1 MNRRHRD
8 IINLI
13 LNTEGY
19 LTGNE
24 LARLCHV
31 TIRTIR
37 KDIKEIN
44 DLLKEY
50 DMEID
55 SSIKK
60 GYFLNEKN
68 KSILKKNNIIR
79 KVLDYEYIIET
90 PNLPLDRQVY
100 ILSKLTTQKCISLE
114 ELTKSLYV
122 SEATV
127 NNDCILINKWL
138 KKHLRLGISYS
149 LNEGMMLKANE
160 REKRNIISWILAI
173 KLNVS
178 TVAKYWNYLF
188 DDKDMITEARSLYRV
203 LSVETKK
210 YGYHLSGHSY
220 QLLSYEILVAVK
232 RRQMG
237 FNLINSENRDSELM
251 EVISNISEKVK
262 RKLAIDLPKV
272 EWLDLQQRFKSKQF
286 LYGTDINK
294 IETDEAIRVVDQF
307 FDILRKKYQINL
319 TGIPENKYKLIL
331 YSAPMIN
338 RSRYRHCIPNQIDE
352 KMVKIYKTE
361 FKMAAEMINIIKKDL
376 NLEIEPI
383 NLAYITIHLVAM
395 CGLRRFSLNTIIVC
409 DYDESIISFIQD
421 KIKNIFGEKITIGKF
436 YDYQEF
442 MNENKENLI
451 KVDLIITTST
461 IADLTDIPFVRINA
475 EFDQNDIDTITT
487 YIDNFRTNLI
497 HNP

>member
-1 MNRRHRD
+1 MNLNRRQRD

-50 DMEID
+50 EVEID
-55 SSIKK
+55 STIKK
-60 GYFLNEKN
+60 GYFLDQKN
-68 KSILKKNNIIR
+68 KAILKKNNIIR
-79 KVLDYEYIIET
+79 KVLDHEYIIET
-90 PNLPLDRQVY
+90 PDLPLDRQVY
-100 ILSKLTTQKCISLE
+100 ILAKLTVQKCISLE
-114 ELTKSLYV
+114 ELTKALYV

-160 REKRNIISWILAI
+160 KEKRNIISWILAI

-178 TVAKYWNYLF
+178 TVVKYWNYLF
-188 DDKDMITEARSLYRV
+188 DDQDVITEARNLFRV
-203 LSVETKK
+203 IGPETQR
-210 YGYHLSGHSY
+210 YGYRLSGHSY
-220 QLLSYEILVAVK
+220 QLFCYEILVAVK

-237 FNLINSENRDSELM
+237 FSLRDSENSGSELM
-251 EVISNISEKVK
+251 EVIADISEKVE
-262 RKLAIDLPKV
+262 RKMAIDLPKA

-286 LYGTDINK
+286 LCGTDIHQ
-294 IETDEAIRVVDQF
+294 IGTDEAIRVVDQF
-307 FDILRKKYQINL
+307 FDILQEKYKINL
-319 TGIPENKYKLIL
+319 AGVPDNKYKLLL

-361 FKMAAEMINIIKKDL
+361 FKMATEMLNIMKKDL
-376 NLEIEPI
+376 NLEIELI
-383 NLAYITIHLVAM
+383 DLVYITIHLVSM
-395 CGLRRFSLNTIIVC
+395 CGLRRLSLNTIIVC
-409 DYDESIISFIQD
+409 DYDESIISFIQS

-451 KVDLIITTST
+451 KVDFIITTST
-461 IADLTDIPFVRINA
+461 IADLTEIPFVRINA

-487 YIDNFRTNLI
+487 SIDNFRTN
-497 HNP
+497 